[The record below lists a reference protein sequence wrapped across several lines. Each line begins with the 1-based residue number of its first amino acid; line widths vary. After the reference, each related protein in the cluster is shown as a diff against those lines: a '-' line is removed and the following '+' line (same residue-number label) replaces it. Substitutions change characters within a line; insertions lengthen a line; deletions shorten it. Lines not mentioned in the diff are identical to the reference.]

1 MQNAATVLNV
11 IRKRGKQRLPLKR
24 LYRQLFNRELYL
36 WAYSNLYSNRGTLT
50 KGTTEETVDGM
61 SLEKIDRIIAAIRKE
76 AYRWTPARRLYIPK
90 SNGKK
95 RPLGIPSWSDKLLQE
110 VIRLLLEAY
119 YDPQFSE
126 HSHGFRSRRGC
137 HTALQE
143 ISRTGRGTKWFI
155 EGDIKGCF
163 DHAS

>member
-36 WAYSNLYSNRGTLT
+36 WAYSNLYSNRGALT